1 MTDILLHTCC
11 APCSA
16 AVLEWLL
23 RNDYEPTLFYYN
35 PNIFPREEYEKRKQE
50 LTRYAEKL
58 QLRVID
64 GDYEQEKWLLYV
76 EGLENEQERGA
87 RCEKCFEMRL
97 IKTAQIALEQ
107 SIDLFATT
115 LASSRWK
122 DLAQIA
128 WAGLVAEA
136 SVSENVKFFNKN
148 WRKDG
153 LQQRRR
159 ELIKENNFYN
169 QNYCGCKFSIRIFD

>member
-1 MTDILLHTCC
+1 MTNILLHTCC
-11 APCSA
+11 APCSV

-35 PNIFPREEYEKRKQE
+35 PNIFPQEEYEKRKQE

-64 GDYEQEKWLLYV
+64 GDYEHNEWLASV
-76 EGLENEQERGA
+76 KGLENEPERGA

-97 IKTAQIALEQ
+97 IKTAQMAVQ
-107 SIDLFATT
+107 RGMDLFATT

-136 SVSENVKFFNKN
+136 SVSASVKFFNKN

-169 QNYCGCKFSIRIFD
+169 QNYCGCKFSIRILD